1 MVMHLQQA
9 PAANGNA
16 AGANRKRPNYKEDSD
31 SDDDVPLKDKVCR
44 CCWPFQLAVFIAQ
57 AQELGGVQQVTLA
70 TCKLWHETPAT
81 EAEASAPRMC
91 GHSLQQAIL

>member
-1 MVMHLQQA
+1 MHLQQA

-31 SDDDVPLKDKVCR
+31 SDDDVPLKDKVWR
-44 CCWPFQLAVFIAQ
+44 CCWPFELAVFI

-70 TCKLWHETPAT
+70 TCKLWPETLAT
-81 EAEASAPRMC
+81 EAEASALRTC
-91 GHSLQQAIL
+91 RHSLQQAIL